1 MGKAPVLNSGLGS
14 VFQEEGP
21 ASALGA
27 DSLPNKQLQSLMKR
41 FPQMSRG
48 EALKGLGLGGLPQVT
63 QDRIGTPTDITRPID
78 LKSALRELRSIER
91 PQASPSMPSIDDI
104 MGADPSVFD
113 VEGPEKVKF
122 QKTPLPAASDE
133 AVAQKLVKSKK
144 AEDFRANE
152 AEIAKDMMPEMG
164 GDPQDVQKG
173 LEDSFSQAMADFIGN
188 VRGTGPGDKEMSLA
202 DYKKEF
208 AEATGLDVS
217 GKVNKG
223 QALMAMGLALMQS
236 RMGKGFNVGKILGTI
251 GAAGQQA
258 LPMLEKAKD
267 KAQAA
272 ALAAGKYA
280 LQTRDSDRAKD
291 EVNRQKKR
299 QRGKYWVYQKGGK
312 GTEFANFDKG
322 EFVDLN
328 EFELNKLIENKDFAG
343 QYEFIDASDRLAI
356 LQERAKGVDLGDMWD
371 SYELTSLIGGAAKDL
386 PPELQ
391 VLAAPA
397 NANYKGLTPTRY
409 KLAEDPEDV
418 RLRFMGMQKSID
430 SGRQKFETLLK
441 NLDAGVAVPDQI
453 LGGMKQALRN
463 FGVPVGEMPSTVA
476 DAKRMLNNIAID
488 EATAILKE
496 SGKTLSDTDR
506 ERVIE
511 RVGKINWTSGDVE
524 LIKRQLKDIYELTVL
539 KPQKNLDLAKGWLER
554 NAGISFSAPMDS
566 MPTQEEL
573 DALNEKYGT
582 NLTMDDFKESG
593 A

>member
-27 DSLPNKQLQSLMKR
+27 DSLANKQLQSLMKR
-41 FPQMSRG
+41 FPQMSRE
-48 EALKGLGLGGLPQVT
+48 EALKGLGLGGLPQAT
-63 QDRIGTPTDITRPID
+63 QNRIGMPTDITRPID
-78 LKSALRELRSIER
+78 LKSALRELRAVER
-91 PQASPSMPSIDDI
+91 PQASSSMPSIDDI
-104 MGADPSVFD
+104 MSADPSVFD
-113 VEGPEKVKF
+113 IEGPEKD
-122 QKTPLPAASDE
+122 KTKKVALPAASDE
-133 AVAQKLVKSKK
+133 AIAQELVKNKK

-152 AEIAKDMMPEMG
+152 AEIAKNMMPETG
-164 GDPQDVQKG
+164 GDPTDMQKG

-208 AEATGLDVS
+208 AEATGMDVS
-217 GKVNKG
+217 GKVDKS

-267 KAQAA
+267 RAQTA

-280 LQTRDSDRAKD
+280 LQTRESDRAKD

-328 EFELNKLIENKDFAG
+328 EFELNKLIENKDFAS
-343 QYEFIDASDRLAI
+343 QYEFIDASDRMAI

-371 SYELTSLIGGAAKDL
+371 SYEATSLIGGSAKDL

-418 RLRFMGMQKSID
+418 RLRFMGYQKSID
-430 SGRQKFETLLK
+430 SGAAKFKELTQLMEQ
-441 NLDAGVAVPDQI
+441 GVTIPDQI
-453 LGGMKQALRN
+453 IDRVGTLARNLGIDVGDGPMSTTKARSILKQ
-463 FGVPVGEMPSTVA
+463 
-476 DAKRMLNNIAID
+476 IAVR
-488 EATAILKE
+488 EATNILQE
-496 SGKTLSDTDR
+496 SGKTLSDNDR
-506 ERVIE
+506 KRVE
-511 RVGKINWTSGDVE
+511 ELVGEINFASADKE
-524 LIKRQLKDIYELTVL
+524 LILSKIEQIYNLTVATMSGCTPSSLPKLRFDSL
-539 KPQKNLDLAKGWLER
+539 KLISLDL
-554 NAGISFSAPMDS
+554 S
-566 MPTQEEL
+566 
-573 DALNEKYGT
+573 
-582 NLTMDDFKESG
+582 
-593 A
+593 